1 MRRVGGPRRNISDR
15 VHLFLGDVEIS
26 GWALN
31 ISRGGLRA
39 ILEEERIDVG
49 AEIEIVVGEGGARR
63 KGRVV
68 WTREMPDGTIAGFA
82 FITPDLALPEGD
94 APPPPSSMG
103 RGGFEALRGALAG
116 ESHEASNARDR

>member
-15 VHLFLGDVEIS
+15 VRFFLGDVEMS

-49 AEIEIVVGEGGARR
+49 AEIEIVVGEGGVRR

-82 FITPDLALPEGD
+82 FIAPDLALPEGD
-94 APPPPSSMG
+94 VPPPSSLG
-103 RGGFEALRGALAG
+103 SGSFEALQGAFVG
-116 ESHEASNARDR
+116 EFREASKACDR